1 MSLISKY
8 FFSYFYNKIYS
19 LVIDKR
25 DDSLL
30 ISGLLFSIS
39 KEGEI
44 KIEKRFFDLS
54 FNEFINL
61 VDKKYPILFNYIG
74 EDVISKLI
82 KKEKGYLKKI
92 LFRSNAD
99 EFYINEIET
108 EDQIAVSVSRKSIIN
123 ELISEFEIKKI
134 YVLKYSLGPFS
145 LKYLNDFFEDLN
157 IVSDV
162 YHQISITNHK
172 IEIFDITENANVE
185 SYFLQEE
192 EFNQK
197 NISALS
203 NLLTFIK
210 EANSVNNS
218 EENIIN
224 NIKEFKFK
232 KINRFLL
239 PGLLFFLLLSF
250 AGTTVYKNKLINEYL
265 NLSHQVDLY
274 EEENRTLNYLEKEVK
289 NRQRILQL
297 SGFNNLNYYTLY
309 ISDIINQQGQEIV
322 LNSLNVQPIDNVKS
336 KELIKIKNDLI
347 VIEGNV
353 VNEKSFDKW
362 IKKISKLNWVNKVAV
377 LNYSQDKFGENKFE
391 VEIFFNQ

>member
-1 MSLISKY
+1 MLPISKY
-8 FFSYFYNKIYS
+8 LFSFFYNKIYS

-25 DDSLL
+25 NDVLI
-30 ISGLLFSIS
+30 ISGLLFSLS
-39 KEGEI
+39 KEGDI

-54 FNEFINL
+54 FDEFI
-61 VDKKYPILFNYIG
+61 DIADRKYPVLFNYIG
-74 EDVISKLI
+74 QDVISKLMN
-82 KKEKGYLKKI
+82 KEKGYLKKI
-92 LFRSNAD
+92 LFRSNTD
-99 EFYINEIET
+99 EFYIEEIENG
-108 EDQIAVSVSRKSIIN
+108 DQIAVSVSRKSIID
-123 ELISEFEIKKI
+123 ELISKFEIKKL

-145 LKYLNDFFEDLN
+145 LKYLNNFFEDLN
-157 IVSDV
+157 IVSDM
-162 YHQISITNHK
+162 YHQISILNNK
-172 IEIFDITENANVE
+172 MKIFDITEKGNVE

-203 NLLTFIK
+203 NLLIFIK
-210 EANSVNNS
+210 DTNSVNNS

-239 PGLLFFLLLSF
+239 PSLLIFLFLSF
-250 AGTTVYKNKLINEYL
+250 AVTKIYKSKLVNEYL
-265 NLSHQVDLY
+265 SLSHQIELY
-274 EEENRTLNYLEKEVK
+274 EEENRTLNYLEDEVE

-322 LNSLNVQPIDNVKS
+322 LNSLNVQPIDKVKS

-362 IKKISKLNWVNKVAV
+362 IKKISKLVWVNKVAV
-377 LNYSQDKFGENKFE
+377 LNYNQDKFGENKFE
-391 VEIFFNQ
+391 VEIFFNK